1 MLFSLPTG
9 TEMFHFPAFPP
20 TPYEFEMQVTS
31 HDSRQV
37 TPFGHPG
44 ITARLTAPP
53 GLSQPPTSFIGP
65 WYQGIHR
72 PPLPT
77 YPQHNTHKTNHRTPK
92 QKCSRP
98 LCKSQPTTNPQPNPT
113 TNRSRTKPCLAQ
125 ETNHRLFSQ
134 NLNRVSALSPDSDP
148 GRPVLSPPHPNPTPQ
163 GAGHAQGRTRPTD
176 PTTGPDSP
184 VSPPTSTPA
193 RHPRTAGFSTDPLTG
208 TGELL
213 LRKEVIQPHLPVR
226 LPCYDFVPI
235 ASPTFDGSPPCGLGH
250 RLRVLPTF
258 VT

>member
-1 MLFSLPTG
+1 
-9 TEMFHFPAFPP
+9 MFHFPAFPP
-20 TPYEFEMQVTS
+20 TPYEFGMQVTR

-77 YPQHNTHKTNHRTPK
+77 YPTHKTHITTNHRTPK
-92 QKCSRP
+92 NKNARVHYANLNPPPTHHHTTHTQQAAQSCLAPRQQP
-98 LCKSQPTTNPQPNPT
+98 RHHTGNGQQPTQGHP
-113 TNRSRTKPCLAQ
+113 
-125 ETNHRLFSQ
+125 RLFPQ
-134 NLNRVSALSPDSDP
+134 NLNRVSTALPA
-148 GRPVLSPPHPNPTPQ
+148 RTATLFPHHPQ
-163 GAGHAQGRTRPTD
+163 GFTPGTAVLDAAGTNRQN
-176 PTTGPDSP
+176 SP
-184 VSPPTSTPA
+184 VSPPTSNPG
-193 RHPRTAGFSTDPLTG
+193 PTAGPRGSWTATSPSRPQT
-208 TGELL
+208 L